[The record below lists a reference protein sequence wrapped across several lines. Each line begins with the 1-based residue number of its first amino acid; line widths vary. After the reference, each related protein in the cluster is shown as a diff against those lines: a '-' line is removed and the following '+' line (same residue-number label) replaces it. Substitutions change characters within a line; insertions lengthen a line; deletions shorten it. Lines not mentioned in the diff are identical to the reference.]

1 MNKVNL
7 DKNNRKILLFI
18 CVFVFMFGFLFL
30 LKTLTNDKYENKKE
44 EVLSYNNKALINYK
58 VNLIP
63 NSIYEEKSLGEGKI
77 YITDYVD
84 SIDTLLNYKFNCK
97 DNIEK
102 IFVDYEVNAVIE
114 GFIGNKKD
122 SKEIWSKKFNLQPKT
137 ELVLN
142 KNEFQKDILIDIK
155 NYNSIVRDMVKKVNT
170 NFSNKL
176 IVTWNI
182 NVKGKSSKGE
192 FFEKLSPTMEI
203 PLGESYFEVK
213 GDLLQDKNGSID
225 NIKKVIS
232 DRYIKGIIISSFI
245 IIISIFAF
253 FYILLFTE
261 ELENNKETSIR
272 KINKI
277 LKNYE
282 DMLVALKD
290 EPLEGNETIIKVLD
304 MNGLIK
310 IADDLDKPIFYKYF
324 ININD
329 IKYFCVIDN
338 KKAYVYQV

>member
-155 NYNSIVRDMVKKVNT
+155 NYNSIIRDMIKKVNA

-192 FFEKLSPTMEI
+192 F
-203 PLGESYFEVK
+203 
-213 GDLLQDKNGSID
+213 
-225 NIKKVIS
+225 
-232 DRYIKGIIISSFI
+232 
-245 IIISIFAF
+245 
-253 FYILLFTE
+253 
-261 ELENNKETSIR
+261 
-272 KINKI
+272 
-277 LKNYE
+277 LKNYLPIWKYL
-282 DMLVALKD
+282 LVKIILRLK
-290 EPLEGNETIIKVLD
+290 EIFFKIRMEVYII
-304 MNGLIK
+304 
-310 IADDLDKPIFYKYF
+310 
-324 ININD
+324 
-329 IKYFCVIDN
+329 
-338 KKAYVYQV
+338 

>member
-7 DKNNRKILLFI
+7 DKNNRKILLFT

-30 LKTLTNDKYENKKE
+30 LKTLISGKYENKKE

-58 VNLIP
+58 VNLLP

-102 IFVDYEVNAVIE
+102 ISVDYEVNAVIE

-225 NIKKVIS
+225 NVKKVIS
-232 DRYIKGIIISSFI
+232 DRYITGIIISSFTMV
-245 IIISIFAF
+245 ISIIAF
-253 FYILLFTE
+253 FYIFLFT
-261 ELENNKETSIR
+261 LENDNKEISIR

-290 EPLEGNETIIKVLD
+290 EPLEGNEIIIKVLD

-324 ININD
+324 ININE

-338 KKAYVYQV
+338 KKAYVYQI